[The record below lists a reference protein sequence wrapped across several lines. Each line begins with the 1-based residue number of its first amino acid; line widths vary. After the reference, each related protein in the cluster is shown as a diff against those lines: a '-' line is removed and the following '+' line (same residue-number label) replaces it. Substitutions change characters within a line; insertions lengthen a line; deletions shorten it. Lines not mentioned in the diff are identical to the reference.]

1 MPEENK
7 NQSGAQNKL
16 GELFVEFST
25 KGLPSLLKNLNSVQ
39 AKFLLGKKAAEEF
52 INVVTKPFKDAGNNA
67 VGIGKI
73 SAMLGASKMDIQKL
87 QYYLESKRLNPALIE
102 DIAKTQQ
109 MYSLYKGGQGG
120 MSEGF
125 LTAMNKLGLD
135 WMKYNES
142 YESQLQLAQDIFN
155 RQSRLSPVERTTN
168 YGLLGMSPEWSYAN
182 ERGDFNLKD
191 AMAISDKAVE
201 DNIRAAE
208 AMAEASVA
216 FKQTANMLIS
226 KFAPALEHSADV
238 ITTGAQKAVDLEN
251 KIDTGIKKGLEASP
265 KKDSDIVN
273 GLYAFSATMADV
285 GGGIVDKKIKDAWAP
300 ILKKGE
306 TTGQASSFD
315 LSTPIKIPIYDAPK
329 QIGGDNAGYLGN
341 LPDLT
346 PPAMRTQTAVTPP
359 DMSNISQ
366 TITITNQNNITGNNA
381 QEIANEIAQINV
393 QDIQYT
399 QYQLQNL
406 TGI

>member
-7 NQSGAQNKL
+7 NQGGAQNKL

-39 AKFLLGKKAAEEF
+39 AGFLLSTKAAKEF
-52 INVVTKPFKDAGNNA
+52 VNTVSKPFKDAGNDA
-67 VGIGKI
+67 VGVGKM
-73 SAMLGASKMDIQKL
+73 SSMLGASRMDIQKL
-87 QYYLESKRLNPALIE
+87 QYYLESKRLSPALID

-109 MYSLYKGGQGG
+109 MYSLYKQGQGG
-120 MSEGF
+120 LDSRF
-125 LTAMNKLGLD
+125 LYAMNKLGLD
-135 WMKYNES
+135 WTKYNES

-168 YGLLGMSPEWSYAN
+168 YGLLGWSPEWSYAN

-191 AMAISDKAVE
+191 AMAISDKAIE
-201 DNIRAAE
+201 ENIRAAE
-208 AMAEASVA
+208 AMAEAEAA
-216 FKQTANMLIS
+216 FKQTRDMLIS
-226 KFAPALEHSADV
+226 KFAPDITAASNTVTKVPKEINKNEGSVETSIESAKNTTKQNLVRPFLPVLLLKDV
-238 ITTGAQKAVDLEN
+238 VKNHINELKDL
-251 KIDTGIKKGLEASP
+251 T
-265 KKDSDIVN
+265 SDE
-273 GLYAFSATMADV
+273 G
-285 GGGIVDKKIKDAWAP
+285 K
-300 ILKKGE
+300 
-306 TTGQASSFD
+306 TTGQAAALD
-315 LSTPIKIPIYDAPK
+315 LSTPIKIPAYEAPK
-329 QIGGDNAGYLGN
+329 QIGGDNAGYLGD

-346 PPAMRTQTAVTPP
+346 PPAMKTQAAVTPP